1 MGKDNIMIK
10 VKIPEFSYGNKKVL
24 SNINLTLDSGLIH
37 SIVGDNGAGK
47 STLLHIMAG
56 AIKPNNKNI
65 IIEHDFKKIM
75 CSFQNP
81 IILNRSVYD
90 NLKHTADILKIKNS
104 DKKIKS
110 ALKDMGLT
118 KVSNIPAPNL
128 SGGQKMRLQIARLIL
143 SGCDFW
149 ILDEPF
155 SGLDKEACDG
165 LIQILKKY
173 NKKGTTI
180 LITSHNNMADKIS
193 KSKFVFA
200 NGKLTAVVK

>member
-1 MGKDNIMIK
+1 MGKDAIMIK
-10 VKIPEFSYGNKKVL
+10 IKIPEFYYGNKKVL
-24 SNINLTLDSGLIH
+24 SNINLTLDKGLIH

-47 STLLHIMAG
+47 STLLHIISG
-56 AIKPNNKNI
+56 AIKTNNKNI
-65 IIEHDFKKIM
+65 TIEHDFKNIM

-90 NLKHTADILKIKNS
+90 NLKHTAHILKIKTSN
-104 DKKIKS
+104 KKIKS
-110 ALKDMGLT
+110 ALKAVGLT
-118 KVSNIPAPNL
+118 TQSNIPAPHL

-143 SGCDFW
+143 GECDFW

-155 SGLDKEACDG
+155 SGLDKESCSG

-180 LITSHNNMADKIS
+180 LITSHNNMADKIA
-193 KSKFVFA
+193 KSKFVFV
-200 NGKLTAVVK
+200 NGKLNKLK

>member
-1 MGKDNIMIK
+1 MGKKGTMIK

-24 SNINLTLDSGLIH
+24 SNINLTLDKGEIH

-56 AIKPNNKNI
+56 AIKPNNKDI
-65 IIEHDFKKIM
+65 VIDHSFKRIM

-90 NLKHTADILKIKNS
+90 NLKHTAHILKIKDF

-110 ALKDMGLT
+110 ALKAMGLT
-118 KVSNIPAPNL
+118 KIANIPAPNL

-143 SGCDFW
+143 VNADFW

-155 SGLDKEACDG
+155 SGLDKESCDM
-165 LIQILKKY
+165 LIKILKKY
-173 NKKGTTI
+173 NKQGATI
-180 LITSHNNMADKIS
+180 LITSHNNMADKIA

-200 NGKLTAVVK
+200 NGKLNKLK